1 MAKRKKVVA
10 RAPSR
15 TGKRERLARAA
26 VAALLAELPGDLR
39 ARAEEVPVL
48 FYPRP
53 TREMAEDGIDEDLLG
68 LFVGANCVEEDA
80 EGMPAEIL
88 LFLDNLWDYAEGDR
102 DAFEEEVRVTYY
114 HELGHYLGLEED
126 DLSDRGLE

>member
-10 RAPSR
+10 HAPFRA
-15 TGKRERLARAA
+15 GARERLARAA
-26 VAALLAELPGDLR
+26 VAALLAEMPGELR
-39 ARAEEVPVL
+39 ARAEEVPVV
-48 FYPRP
+48 FFARP
-53 TREMAEDGIDEDLLG
+53 TAEMLGEGLEEDLLG
-68 LFVGANCVEEDA
+68 LFVGENRVEEDPEA
-80 EGMPAEIL
+80 MPAEIL
-88 LFLDNLWDYAEGDR
+88 LFLDNLWEYAEGDR